1 VNAPLDEG
9 RQKLAAKIAKLLR
22 RAEREDG
29 PEAETAMKMAHRLM
43 SRHGLEVE
51 LHEFEEGPNP
61 LLGDRMVLL
70 LKGRKQDMWA
80 QFLLQQIAP
89 IYHCTNRNEEVD
101 FGYWTFHVVGPPGQ
115 LEPCAIHFEYLNTE
129 IRRISKLVLEEIQM
143 PTTMQWFDDS
153 SRISDGVH
161 WGVMD
166 GLLRT
171 LSERFTHAQDPQANA
186 TVTVL
191 QPMLALLPAD
201 LVAVRGNEVAVCDQG
216 DLPFG
221 DDQQR
226 PDDITAHQHAQWA
239 WMRGMRAALGR
250 RADPPDVI
258 YKPVAHL
265 HLSPFVE
272 VALRAAGIHTVA
284 QLVRLRP
291 GALLQIPK
299 IYDGDLRE
307 INECL
312 ANHQLALT
320 PDWN

>member
-1 VNAPLDEG
+1 VNASLDEG

-61 LLGDRMVLL
+61 LLGDRMVLF
-70 LKGRKQDMWA
+70 LKDRTKDMWA

-89 IYHCTNRNEEVD
+89 IYHCTNRQEQVD
-101 FGYWTFHVVGPPGQ
+101 SGWTFYVVGPPGQ
-115 LEPCAIHFEYLNTE
+115 LEPCAIHFEYLHSKV
-129 IRRISKLVLEEIQM
+129 RIIASRVLEHLHNPLAIFM
-143 PTTMQWFDDS
+143 DR

-161 WGVMD
+161 WGAMD
-166 GLLRT
+166 GLLHT
-171 LSERFTHAQDPQANA
+171 LLQRFTQAQGQNPTTSAN
-186 TVTVL
+186 VTVL
-191 QPMLALLPAD
+191 QPMLALLPAE
-201 LVAVRGNEVAVCDQG
+201 LVAVRGTEVAICDQG
-216 DLPFG
+216 ELPFG
-221 DDQQR
+221 ADQER
-226 PDDITAHQHAQWA
+226 PDEVQATKPPQWA
-239 WMRGMRAALGR
+239 WNEGVRAAMGLR
-250 RADPPDVI
+250 VDPPEVV

-265 HLSPFVE
+265 HLPAFVE

-291 GALLQIPK
+291 SALLQIPK

-307 INECL
+307 IHECL
-312 ANHQLALT
+312 AHHQLALT